1 MLNLLL
7 TNCAG
12 SISGMFPVAS
22 ARAPSVPSVAL
33 YLNENGNLSIPEN
46 LVMTEGRT
54 ELRQYYLL
62 LVYFV
67 FGWRKPGQE
76 ISTKVKTEHAGSL
89 KKAASPTPNP
99 WGRGGERDV

>member
-7 TNCAG
+7 TNCAS

-46 LVMTEGRT
+46 LVMTSAYARKPEGLT
-54 ELRQYYLL
+54 ELRQ
-62 LVYFV
+62 
-67 FGWRKPGQE
+67 
-76 ISTKVKTEHAGSL
+76 
-89 KKAASPTPNP
+89 
-99 WGRGGERDV
+99 